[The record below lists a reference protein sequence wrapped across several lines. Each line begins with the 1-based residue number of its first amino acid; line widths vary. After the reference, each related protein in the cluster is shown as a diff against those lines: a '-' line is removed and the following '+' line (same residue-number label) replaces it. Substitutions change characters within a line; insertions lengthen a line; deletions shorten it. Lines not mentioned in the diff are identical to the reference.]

1 MSIERDS
8 LLLPAGAAEHVLIQ
22 LYSPHS
28 DPCRRLV
35 PHFEALAK
43 RLVRPH
49 RPHPYRR
56 CRHNHHHERL
66 RAAGGAQR
74 PRGAGGGGGGDRRRQ
89 QRHPRALRQQRP
101 AHGLP
106 LEPRRERQ
114 PKANGGAHTPSAS
127 RTAAPLFSDGR
138 GGMGFARRLRAARTR
153 WWSSWLGLWRR
164 RQPQP
169 PRVNSESL

>member
-1 MSIERDS
+1 MSVEHDS

-43 RLVRPH
+43 RLVRIVLTHIVVVGTTIIMNVCVRQAEHSDPVV
-49 RPHPYRR
+49 RAVVVAAIDVDSNDTPAPYDNRG
-56 CRHNHHHERL
+56 L
-66 RAAGGAQR
+66 
-74 PRGAGGGGGGDRRRQ
+74 PTVYLSSRGARGSPKQMEART
-89 QRHPRALRQQRP
+89 QR
-101 AHGLP
+101 
-106 LEPRRERQ
+106 
-114 PKANGGAHTPSAS
+114 S